1 MGASARNPD
10 PRHPVRPTLEPA
22 PSPRA
27 GSEREMAE
35 SAVHDFSI
43 VMGGPIYDFLLSHGY
58 LRFAL
63 PNLVRRIVFVVAL
76 TWLPLLLL
84 SLKDGLAFGHRVV
97 IPLLFDLSVYGRFLL
112 ALPLLMSAEV
122 IVDPSIR
129 VAVGEFVDAHLVPDE
144 ELPAFQA
151 VLARTRKLRDSWI
164 PEVTLLVLAFFPV
177 FLFQREWTI
186 GAVSSWHTLGRG
198 LTAAG
203 WWYALFSTPLLR
215 FVLYRWLFRYFIWA
229 LLLWRIGR
237 LRLSLLPT
245 HPDHA
250 AGLNFLGIAQKKFGI
265 LFCALGCAF
274 AGRMANTMAFENAS
288 VSSFKMLMTGFLV
301 LFVIVG
307 LLPLMLLAPKLREV
321 RRAGLLEYGRLANT
335 YSASFDKKWVHN
347 REAPSEQLLGS
358 ADIRSL
364 ADMGNSFALVDA
376 MSIAPITKRLILQLV
391 GLTILPLIPVI
402 VLGTPTPEL
411 IHAIIRMVA

>member
-22 PSPRA
+22 PSPRG

-84 SLKDGLAFGHRVV
+84 SLKGGLAFGHRVV
-97 IPLLFDLSVYGRFLL
+97 VPLLFDLSVYGRFLL
-112 ALPLLMSAEV
+112 GLPLLMSAEV

-177 FLFQREWTI
+177 FLFQRDWTI

-203 WWYALFSTPLLR
+203 WWYALFSSPLLR

-250 AGLNFLGIAQKKFGI
+250 AGLNFLGIAQKNFGI

-274 AGRMANTMAFENAS
+274 AGRMANTMVFENAP
-288 VSSFKMLMTGFLV
+288 VTSFKMLMTGFLV

-321 RRAGLLEYGRLANT
+321 RRAGLLEYGRLANS

-347 REAPSEQLLGS
+347 REAPSERLLGS